1 MKSWL
6 LQIVSAQAKLLQ
18 SLVLAIAVI
27 FIVLEA
33 TGHTAQSHKRALLVA
48 SAAIALVCLTLVMVC
63 MLFRGMYNNIKASK
77 HW

>member
-1 MKSWL
+1 M
-6 LQIVSAQAKLLQ
+6 LLQ

-33 TGHTAQSHKRALLVA
+33 TGHTAQSHKRALLIV
-48 SAAIALVCLTLVMVC
+48 SAAVALVCLLVTIVMGC
-63 MLFRGMYNNIKASK
+63 MLFRGTYDNVKASK

>member
-1 MKSWL
+1 M
-6 LQIVSAQAKLLQ
+6 SAQAKLLQ
-18 SLVLAIAVI
+18 SLVVAIAVI

-48 SAAIALVCLTLVMVC
+48 SAAIALVCLTVALVMGC
-63 MLFRGMYNNIKASK
+63 MLFRGTYDNIKASK